1 MRFQRVSNTDSDLLA
16 LVRQLDAELKVTD
29 GEDHAFYNQYNGL
42 EDIQHLLL
50 VYTENRATACGGF
63 KALNKTT
70 AEINRMYTAAEA
82 RGKGIAKAVLQE
94 LEIWAKLEGFQQ
106 LVLETGKRQHAAIAL
121 YESTG
126 FKRME
131 ENYGPYKGLDESFC
145 FTKAL

>member
-70 AEINRMYTAAEA
+70 AEIKRMYTAAEA